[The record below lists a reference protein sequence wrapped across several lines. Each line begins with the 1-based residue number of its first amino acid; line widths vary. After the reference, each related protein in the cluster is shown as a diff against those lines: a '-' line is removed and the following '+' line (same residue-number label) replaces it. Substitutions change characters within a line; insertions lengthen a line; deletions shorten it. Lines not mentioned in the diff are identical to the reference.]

1 MAVQLGMLR
10 CFPSSERLHGFPPYW
25 LKVGVQESYRVVLSS
40 EMGTVVLEDVDQG
53 QGTQDVGGS
62 WR

>member
-1 MAVQLGMLR
+1 M
-10 CFPSSERLHGFPPYW
+10 FPFIR
-25 LKVGVQESYRVVLSS
+25 KVTWFSTILAQSRRTRVVISS